1 MIGINAALLF
11 TGILSIAKPLDYEN
25 TKNYI
30 LTVEARDLGEP
41 PLSTQA
47 LVNISV
53 IDSNDNTPI
62 FLQSLYTTVVPEDIT
77 VGSAVLQVIILYEE
91 YCISIMYCV

>member
-1 MIGINAALLF
+1 MSFDFAKSFLPLRKAYF
-11 TGILSIAKPLDYEN
+11 FVCYPGILSVANPLDYES
-25 TKNYI
+25 TKNYM

-62 FLQSLYTTVVPEDIT
+62 FLQTLYTTVVPEDAN
-77 VGSAVLQVIILYEE
+77 VGSSIIQVRIN
-91 YCISIMYCV
+91 